1 MSDLKININIL
12 GREYPITIT
21 PEEEDRFKEANRL
34 VEEKV
39 NFFKDTV
46 KINDIQDLLAM
57 VAFDAVVDK
66 LNSRANLKEGNEKS
80 SEQMR
85 SLLHLIKEG

>member
-1 MSDLKININIL
+1 MGDLKININIL

-66 LNSRANLKEGNEKS
+66 LNSKTALEQGVGKS

-85 SLLHLIKEG
+85 SLLRLIKEG

>member
-21 PEEEDRFKEANRL
+21 PEEEDRFKEASRL
-34 VEEKV
+34 VEQKI

-66 LNSRANLKEGNEKS
+66 LNSRSSLDQGNEKS

>member
-1 MSDLKININIL
+1 MSDLKIEINIL
-12 GREYPITIT
+12 GRKYPITIT
-21 PEEEDRFKEANRL
+21 PEEEEKFKEANRL

-39 NFFKDTV
+39 KHFRDTV

-57 VAFDAVVDK
+57 VSFDAMVDK
-66 LNSRANLKEGNEKS
+66 LNSRADLETGNNNS

-85 SLLHLIKEG
+85 SLLNLIKEG

>member
-66 LNSRANLKEGNEKS
+66 LNSKTALEQGVGKS

-85 SLLHLIKEG
+85 SLLRLIKEG

>member
-57 VAFDAVVDK
+57 VAFDAVVEK
-66 LNSRANLKEGNEKS
+66 LNSQSSLKEGVDKS

-85 SLLHLIKEG
+85 SLLNLIKEV

>member
-1 MSDLKININIL
+1 MDDLKININIL

-66 LNSRANLKEGNEKS
+66 LNSKTALEQGVDKS

>member
-57 VAFDAVVDK
+57 VAFDAVVEK
-66 LNSRANLKEGNEKS
+66 LNSQSSLKEGADKS

-85 SLLHLIKEG
+85 SLLNLIKEV

>member
-21 PEEEDRFKEANRL
+21 PEEEDRFKEASRL
-34 VEEKV
+34 VEQKI

-46 KINDIQDLLAM
+46 KINEIQDLQAM
-57 VAFDAVVDK
+57 VAIDAVLDK
-66 LNSRANLKEGNEKS
+66 LNSRSSLDQGNEKS

>member
-1 MSDLKININIL
+1 MGDIKIEINIL
-12 GREYPITIT
+12 GRKYPITIT
-21 PEEEDRFKEANRL
+21 PEEEEKFKEANRL

-39 NFFKDTV
+39 KHFRDTI

-57 VAFDAVVDK
+57 VSFDAMVDK
-66 LNSRANLKEGNEKS
+66 INSRADLERGNNNS

-85 SLLHLIKEG
+85 SLLNLIKEG

>member
-1 MSDLKININIL
+1 MSDLKIKINIL

-34 VEEKV
+34 VKEKL

-66 LNSRANLKEGNEKS
+66 LNSQTSLKEGNDKAS
-80 SEQMR
+80 
-85 SLLHLIKEG
+85 